1 MKRLWLVLSG
11 AAYFGGFC
19 AVSLAGCGPVE
30 ATSSDELEQVA
41 GAVSSNDFD
50 VDFSGCREFA
60 GIGSVPKV
68 NARPLVPERFAL
80 APAGD
85 PNSAVIVVRV
95 SDCSGAAVDGHKA
108 KAARVSQIGI
118 SLTGAGTDP
127 SANINNY
134 TLWYATDLGLLHAKL
149 TGAGVDAD
157 VDQGIAFQLS
167 PNSCT
172 TGNLKVGA
180 SPPHGP
186 AFTACGTTTASTGS
200 PGPFAATWWQDT
212 TAGTVAMST
221 TFPAIRF
228 GASQMTLTT
237 PAGSALANL
246 IGGTTLTF
254 PFLDSYNTF
263 ATAHMTVRQQ

>member
-11 AAYFGGFC
+11 AACFGG
-19 AVSLAGCGPVE
+19 LAGCGPIE
-30 ATSSDELEQVA
+30 ATPSDELEQVA
-41 GAVSSNDFD
+41 GAVSSKDFD

-60 GIGSVPKV
+60 GIGTVPRA
-68 NARPLVPERFAL
+68 NARPLVPAHFAL
-80 APAGD
+80 APTPD
-85 PNSAVIVVRV
+85 PNGAIIVVRV
-95 SDCSGAAVDGHKA
+95 SDCSGTAVDGHNP

-127 SANINNY
+127 TADINNY

-149 TGAGVDAD
+149 KGAGVDAE
-157 VDQGIAFQLS
+157 VDQGITFQLS

-180 SPPHGP
+180 SPPQGP
-186 AFTACGTTTASTGS
+186 SFTACGTTTGSTND
-200 PGPFAATWWQDT
+200 PVPFTANWLQDT
-212 TAGTVAMST
+212 TAGTVAMRT
-221 TFPAIRF
+221 EFPAIRF
-228 GASQMTLTT
+228 GSSQMTLTT
-237 PAGSALANL
+237 PAGSGLANL

>member
-11 AAYFGGFC
+11 AASLVGF
-19 AVSLAGCGPVE
+19 SSGCGPME
-30 ATSSDELEQVA
+30 ETSSDDLEQVA
-41 GAVSSNDFD
+41 GAVSSKDFD
-50 VDFSGCREFA
+50 VDFSGCHEFA
-60 GIGSVPKV
+60 GIGSIPKA
-68 NARPLVPERFAL
+68 NARPLVPARFDL
-80 APAGD
+80 APGSGA
-85 PNSAVIVVRV
+85 NSAVIVVRV
-95 SDCSGAAVDGHKA
+95 SDCNGVAVDGKKP

-127 SANINNY
+127 TAYINNY

-149 TGAGVDAD
+149 TGIGVDAD
-157 VDQGIAFQLS
+157 VDQGITFQLS

-186 AFTACGTTTASTGS
+186 AFTACGTTTA
-200 PGPFAATWWQDT
+200 PPADPQLFIANWVQDT
-212 TAGTVAMST
+212 TTGTVAMRT
-221 TFPAIRF
+221 EFPAIQF
-228 GASQMTLTT
+228 GDSHMTLTT
-237 PAGSALANL
+237 PPGSALANL

-254 PFLDSYNTF
+254 PFLDSHNTF